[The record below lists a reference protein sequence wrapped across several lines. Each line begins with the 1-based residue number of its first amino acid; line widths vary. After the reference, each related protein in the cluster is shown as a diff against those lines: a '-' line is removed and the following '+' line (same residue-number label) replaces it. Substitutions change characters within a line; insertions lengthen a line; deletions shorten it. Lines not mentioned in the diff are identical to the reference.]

1 MGRGV
6 YKQPGGKL
14 VGVTARL
21 RDGYCHI
28 DGDFFIDGNE
38 DRAHEMLLD
47 IERTLVAGRSIRDI
61 PQQYPD
67 VALVGMTMQGIETAF
82 RRAVTQDDPV
92 PQERES
98 QTSLPRIASSRAS
111 HHTSTGDE
119 FGELTAVECA
129 ARWRSLKPTVLHDAP
144 RSPQEQMDT
153 DLQLSLIH
161 I

>member
-82 RRAVTQDDPV
+82 RRPLRKMTPF
-92 PQERES
+92 PKSGNRKRHCRES
-98 QTSLPRIASSRAS
+98 HRRGHRITLRRATNSAS
-111 HHTSTGDE
+111 
-119 FGELTAVECA
+119 
-129 ARWRSLKPTVLHDAP
+129 
-144 RSPQEQMDT
+144 
-153 DLQLSLIH
+153 
-161 I
+161 